1 MNDYCNQFVTMETA
15 MLRITSLCIL
25 ISGILINVCSQ
36 SDSLGSDRNI
46 AVNPLTPSGITEAEA
61 ASLTDLLQTHLS
73 NSDEFEVM
81 ERSEVDKVL
90 KEQGFQQAG
99 LCSETSC
106 AMQMGQLL
114 GVRYI
119 VIGNVGL
126 VGRTYT
132 VNARLTDVATGRI
145 VRNVTELHKGSIDG
159 LVTDVM
165 PVVARKLAG
174 KKVEKKK
181 GGISPAAIIA
191 GAAGVAAIPAVV
203 FFMRSRDSE
212 KEQNSSS
219 EVTIQWG
226 E

>member
-1 MNDYCNQFVTMETA
+1 M
-15 MLRITSLCIL
+15 
-25 ISGILINVCSQ
+25 
-36 SDSLGSDRNI
+36 
-46 AVNPLTPSGITEAEA
+46 NPLTPSGITEAEA

-181 GGISPAAIIA
+181 GGIRPAAIIA